1 MKITKS
7 RLKQIIKEELDLATK
22 GRYANENVDDYEVGQ
37 HEKEFVDDDEDREL
51 TAILDEPL
59 MEEML
64 MEIDPFA
71 GGDPVSTVQTGMYI
85 GLGIVLAYAGINAGG
100 GVSALA
106 LELLGALTTRRQE
119 QKYKK
124 QAAQQAA
131 QQEERQMGLLDQLI
145 SDPEFAALMEE
156 YSDLAAYLP
165 TQKGVRSKELQGQ
178 RKRLRD
184 LASNL
189 RQEIQKKAE
198 EIQATSGGYVP
209 RPHLPQTTQHFKKS
223 RNKNKV

>member
-22 GRYANENVDDYEVGQ
+22 GRYANEDVDDYEVGQ
-37 HEKEFVDDDEDREL
+37 HEEEFVDDDEDREL

-64 MEIDPFA
+64 MEIDPV
-71 GGDPVSTVQTGMYI
+71 GIGDSVGAIQTGMYI
-85 GLGIVLAYAGINAGG
+85 GLGIVLAYAGINAVG

-106 LELLGALTTRRQE
+106 LELLDVLTTSRQE
-119 QKYKK
+119 RKYKK
-124 QAAQQAA
+124 EAA
-131 QQEERQMGLLDQLI
+131 QQEERQVELLDQLI

-198 EIQATSGGYVP
+198 ELQGTTGGYVP
-209 RPHLPQTTQHFKKS
+209 RPHLPRTTQHFKKS

>member
-22 GRYANENVDDYEVGQ
+22 GRYADDDVGGYEVGQ
-37 HEKEFVDDDEDREL
+37 HEEEFVDDDEDREL

-71 GGDPVSTVQTGMYI
+71 GGSDPVSTVQTGMYI
-85 GLGIVLAYAGINAGG
+85 GLGIVLAYAGINAVG

-106 LELLGALTTRRQE
+106 LELLDVLTTRRQE
-119 QKYKK
+119 RKYKK
-124 QAAQQAA
+124 EAA
-131 QQEERQMGLLDQLI
+131 QQEERQVGLLDQLI

-198 EIQATSGGYVP
+198 EIQGTSGGYVP